1 MAPGYSISGI
11 GYDPLGYLGLGLPGQ
26 YSSYYDS
33 YMPSMMG
40 FNPSVGMNYNSVYN
54 PMFGYAGGGNSQ
66 YMVNMYDA
74 MNTIEKNQVNHTG
87 EMHRLTKE
95 TESNAIYN
103 TDSADFSK
111 MITDASVK
119 DGIERLARVIESGN
133 GNDICRKYDELKNA
147 MITRYSDELAKFGSK
162 INIDTVVRDI
172 ISDKYSE
179 IVSKATGEQRNLYD
193 NIKKYSEGAGENG
206 FLQGYKPGHDN
217 KYTEEVL
224 CHIFGDEI
232 NDKKDKDTK
241 QSLAK
246 GAGYVGRYATAGV
259 AGGTAATGLWAI
271 IKGGQS
277 LVKGQNKMPSFKKFG
292 KIGAIA
298 ALLTTVGTVL
308 YDTIWQNT

>member
-103 TDSADFSK
+103 TNSSDISK

-133 GNDICRKYDELKNA
+133 GNDICRKY
-147 MITRYSDELAKFGSK
+147 
-162 INIDTVVRDI
+162 
-172 ISDKYSE
+172 
-179 IVSKATGEQRNLYD
+179 
-193 NIKKYSEGAGENG
+193 
-206 FLQGYKPGHDN
+206 
-217 KYTEEVL
+217 EERTQIPCRV
-224 CHIFGDEI
+224 C
-232 NDKKDKDTK
+232 
-241 QSLAK
+241 
-246 GAGYVGRYATAGV
+246 
-259 AGGTAATGLWAI
+259 
-271 IKGGQS
+271 
-277 LVKGQNKMPSFKKFG
+277 
-292 KIGAIA
+292 
-298 ALLTTVGTVL
+298 
-308 YDTIWQNT
+308 